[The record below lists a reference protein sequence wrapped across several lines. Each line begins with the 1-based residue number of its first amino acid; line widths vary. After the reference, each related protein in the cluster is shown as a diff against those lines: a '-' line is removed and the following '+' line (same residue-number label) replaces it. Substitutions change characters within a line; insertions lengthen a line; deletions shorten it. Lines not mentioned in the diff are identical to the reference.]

1 MLLTYIISGI
11 SLVIFI
17 FIIVIAGKAVSR
29 GVQAKRNQS
38 ADNESSNIDSDIDLN
53 TSNKIVS
60 EELRKLKELHQEGVL
75 DETEF
80 KKAKDK
86 LLD

>member
-11 SLVIFI
+11 SLAIFI
-17 FIIVIAGKAVSR
+17 VIIVIAGKAVSR

>member
-11 SLVIFI
+11 SLAIFI
-17 FIIVIAGKAVSR
+17 IIIVIAAKAVSR

>member
-11 SLVIFI
+11 SLAIFI
-17 FIIVIAGKAVSR
+17 IIIVIAAKAVSR

-75 DETEF
+75 DEKEF